1 MLMLMLMLM
10 PAILYGWDKEKE
22 GQWEKCKVPSLRE
35 SEPLGHAP
43 IRKVLHS
50 PLLLSTPGRKLTND
64 SRR

>member
-10 PAILYGWDKEKE
+10 LMRAILYGWDKEKE
-22 GQWEKCKVPSLRE
+22 GQWEKGEVPSLRE

-50 PLLLSTPGRKLTND
+50 PLLLSSKG
-64 SRR
+64 SRVGS